1 MVSGLDPNHA
11 EKKAVLRRLAKR
23 LLTVGCVVTP
33 VGFLMFHADVK
44 YGLVADYV
52 YRFAPR
58 QCVLEE

>member
-1 MVSGLDPNHA
+1 M
-11 EKKAVLRRLAKR
+11 LRRLAKR